1 MTPEQLAALGYIREM
16 AVYGDGTTFRYHG
29 EDISDDVLW
38 ALQQGYALYL
48 PLEAVSLTKAGHDA
62 LKAAS

>member
-1 MTPEQLAALGYIREM
+1 MTPEQFAVLGYIREM
-16 AVYGDGTTFRYHG
+16 AVYGDGATFRYHG
-29 EDISDDVLW
+29 TDISTDVLW

-48 PLEAVSLTKAGHDA
+48 PLEAVSLTKAGYEA